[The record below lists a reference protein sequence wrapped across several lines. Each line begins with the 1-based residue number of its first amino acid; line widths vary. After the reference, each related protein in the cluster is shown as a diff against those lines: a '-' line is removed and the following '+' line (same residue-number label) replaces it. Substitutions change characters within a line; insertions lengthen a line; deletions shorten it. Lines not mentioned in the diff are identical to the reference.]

1 MKTQTLLLI
10 IAFLFLL
17 TVVYFMLVV
26 PQRTRPKELKFEN
39 GTVKTSFSAIADSSV
54 DIELLKSSYAKHHQR
69 WDLAFKYLSELNVNN
84 SLPSRS
90 DLSADVF
97 ALGSEYE
104 TKEHQEG
111 KYESHRKF
119 ADIQHVASGSELIG
133 FTRKED
139 LEILSPYNEE
149 KDVVFYRFDGGEMR
163 KANQKNF
170 FIFFPHDIH
179 KPSLINGKKE
189 KVKKVVV
196 KVKLD

>member
-26 PQRTRPKELKFEN
+26 PQRTKLKELKFEN
-39 GTVKTSFSAIADSSV
+39 GTVKTSFSAIADRSV
-54 DIELLKSSYAKHHQR
+54 DIELLRSSYAKHPQR
-69 WDLAFKYLSELNVNN
+69 WDLAFKYLSEMDVNN
-84 SLPSRS
+84 PLPARS

-97 ALGSEYE
+97 ALGSEYA
-104 TKEHQEG
+104 TKEYQDG

-119 ADIQHVASGSELIG
+119 ADIQYVASGSELIG

-163 KANQKNF
+163 KANPKNF

-196 KVKLD
+196 KVRLD